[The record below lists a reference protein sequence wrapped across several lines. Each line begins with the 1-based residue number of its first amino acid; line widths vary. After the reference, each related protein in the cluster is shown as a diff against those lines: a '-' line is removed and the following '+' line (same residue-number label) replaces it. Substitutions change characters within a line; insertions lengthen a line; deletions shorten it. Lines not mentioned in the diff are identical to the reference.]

1 MMVIEDWRPPIVE
14 MAMVKRDLAA
24 WDPKGI
30 FPNRLPEVA
39 ATEQEIRDAER
50 SLGVA
55 FDGEHRGLLSFADGW
70 KCFYQSVTLLSTS
83 ELAGGALRDSALE
96 AFEYAPEAL
105 EELGKTA
112 EALLPIAASLEQADV
127 FVMPID
133 GGVVGR
139 QVHWLA
145 EGEVVDTFESFGQ
158 YFVSMIDYTRR
169 RISKLQAATK
179 PEQSGGAP

>member
-1 MMVIEDWRPPIVE
+1 MIVIEDWRPPIVE
-14 MAMVKRDLAA
+14 MVMVKRDLAE

-39 ATEQEIRDAER
+39 ATEEQIRGVER
-50 SLGVA
+50 ALGVTLDA
-55 FDGEHRGLLSFADGW
+55 EHRGFLGFADGW
-70 KCFYQSVTLLSTS
+70 TCFHQNITLFGTR
-83 ELAGGALRDSALE
+83 ELVGGPLHDAALE

-105 EELGKTA
+105 DELGRSA

-133 GGVVGR
+133 DGVVGR

-145 EGEVVDTFESFGQ
+145 EGEVIDSFDSFGQ
-158 YFVSMIDYTRR
+158 YFVSMIEYTKR
-169 RISKLQAATK
+169 RISKMQDEARAAGLTD
-179 PEQSGGAP
+179 

>member
-1 MMVIEDWRPPIVE
+1 MIVIEDWRPPIVE
-14 MAMVKRDLAA
+14 MVMVKRDLAQ

-30 FPNRLPEVA
+30 FPNHLPEVA
-39 ATEQEIRDAER
+39 APEVDIRTAER

-55 FDGEHRGLLSFADGW
+55 LDHEHRGFLGFADGW
-70 KCFYQSVTLLSTS
+70 ICFYQSVTLLSTG

-105 EELGKTA
+105 EELGRSP
-112 EALLPIAASLEQADV
+112 EGLLPIAASLEQADV

-133 GGVVGR
+133 DGVVGR

-158 YFVSMIDYTRR
+158 FFVSMIEYTKR
-169 RISKLQAATK
+169 RISKLQQEAT
-179 PEQSGGAP
+179 QAGLTS